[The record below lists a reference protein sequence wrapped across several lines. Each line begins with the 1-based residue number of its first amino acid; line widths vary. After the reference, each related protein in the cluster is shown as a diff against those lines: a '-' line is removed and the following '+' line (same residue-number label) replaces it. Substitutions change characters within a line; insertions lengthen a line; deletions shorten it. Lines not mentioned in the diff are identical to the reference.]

1 MMNIKKLYKK
11 MGFNTCES
19 NDDYY
24 YLKINYDT
32 PIVTLKKITNT
43 CKNIISESSYFSI
56 DMKNIDIFFI

>member
-1 MMNIKKLYKK
+1 